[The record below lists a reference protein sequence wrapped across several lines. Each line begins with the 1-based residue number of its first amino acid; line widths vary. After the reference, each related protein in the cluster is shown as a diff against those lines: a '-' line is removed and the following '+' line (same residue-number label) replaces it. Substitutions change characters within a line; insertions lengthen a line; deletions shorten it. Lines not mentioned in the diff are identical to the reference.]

1 MNKSATSEA
10 GFLIG
15 AVHRTAGRLFA
26 RLLADRGVPDLG
38 GAENTILYR
47 LWRDGPRPT
56 TDLARAAGYGKSTAT
71 SVLDRLE
78 RSGWIVRARDEGDRR
93 TIMVAPSPKAVAL
106 HGAYAAVSAEMNA
119 RWFTGFTDEE
129 IERLESALK
138 RVLANLG
145 GDE

>member
-1 MNKSATSEA
+1 MNKLTTSEA

-15 AVHRTAGRLFA
+15 AIHRTAGRLFA

-38 GAENTILYR
+38 GAENTILYL

-56 TDLARAAGYGKSTAT
+56 TELARTAGYGKSTAT

-78 RSGWIVRARDEGDRR
+78 SSGWIVRAREEEDRR
-93 TIMVAPSPKAVAL
+93 TITVAPSPKAVAL
-106 HGAYAAVSAEMNA
+106 HGAYAAVSAEMNG

-129 IERLESALK
+129 IEGLESGLQ
-138 RVLANLG
+138 RVLVNLG